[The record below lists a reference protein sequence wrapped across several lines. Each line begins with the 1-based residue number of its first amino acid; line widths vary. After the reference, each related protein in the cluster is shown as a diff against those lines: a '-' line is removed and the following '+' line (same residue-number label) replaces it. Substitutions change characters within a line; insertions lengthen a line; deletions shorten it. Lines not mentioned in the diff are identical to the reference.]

1 MSADGPALLAPAVRA
16 ACLAKAPRR
25 TIQAVASAVTG
36 VLVRP
41 TDDAV
46 PRSRPLMPA
55 GAQSADCDDVTV
67 PGAAVDAIREARRA
81 QRRRKKER
89 RQAAK
94 RAATDASSPHHET
107 VWSEYVSTSSNVND
121 TPAEVGAAGSATD
134 HRGISDDE
142 PARAPQAVSFAAS
155 PEQSTTAHA
164 NETAASIPPPNDM
177 SRQSGSTRTLGRSSS
192 KAMSVDTSTRK
203 QSMGRDGK
211 SPHSVIKSKGKTR

>member
-25 TIQAVASAVTG
+25 TIQAVAAAVTG

-41 TDDAV
+41 TADAV
-46 PRSRPLMPA
+46 PRSRPLVPA
-55 GAQSADCDDVTV
+55 GAQSAHFDDVTV
-67 PGAAVDAIREARRA
+67 PGIAVDAIREARRA
-81 QRRRKKER
+81 QRRRKKEK

-94 RAATDASSPHHET
+94 RAADVAPTPHDT
-107 VWSEYVSTSSNVND
+107 VWREYVITISNVND